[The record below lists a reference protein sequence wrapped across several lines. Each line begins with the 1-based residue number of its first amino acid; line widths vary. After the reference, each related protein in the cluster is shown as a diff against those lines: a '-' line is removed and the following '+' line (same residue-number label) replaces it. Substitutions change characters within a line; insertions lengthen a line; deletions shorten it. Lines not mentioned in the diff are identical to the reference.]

1 MQLNGLLHG
10 ARLLAHVDFPASE
23 VLGPDAS
30 EDAIQDLI
38 DRHGL
43 IFIKP
48 VFRGGVGKKGK
59 AGLIGK
65 ARTLKEALAEKER
78 LYFCEHRHGNA
89 YAKANGVT
97 FEAGVPAEH
106 EVYFSITDN
115 TQFRAPTMTLT
126 HRGGMDIEEL
136 PKSDVAIVPFE
147 ALTGLK
153 AFVVANALTDIGAP
167 KEIISPLVQHLPKLW
182 ELVHHYGMTTL
193 ELNPI
198 RMRPD
203 RNGRLTPVAC
213 DFKCGFDRDDPRV
226 GRLGLPDQLF
236 AADISAFE
244 QEVNQLRTHQGQ
256 SDVFVINEQ
265 GTILAPT
272 FGGGANS
279 LVTEVLGEAAIIS
292 SDFGGNPPYEKM
304 KAVGAICYRHFLKQ
318 TNVLF
323 IIGGKSNNT
332 DILETF
338 RGMGDALREHFAAYG
353 PTPLYVVVGRGGPNL
368 VRGMGNL
375 AETLESLGLPYRFFG
390 FDSAISEVVNYA
402 KKVDEWMRGRRARG
416 DRGLARPQ
424 GRGGIRGT
432 DNVSSGHPGHTLLSR
447 HPLARGHRDAGG
459 PGLRA
464 EHHGRREPAGDADE
478 PRLLRRQRGVRHL
491 AGAFGPDAED
501 AGRRHP
507 GLQQRPRG
515 AGRRAYLQHRRR
527 LPAAVGRA
535 RRRGGADPGQLR
547 SSARSSSSPRRSRCT
562 TPARSGRWRRRTA
575 STSSVA
581 TASAWRIRG
590 TGCGSAGRWAATIRT
605 SR

>member
-1 MQLNGLLHG
+1 MQLNGMLYG
-10 ARLLAHVDFPASE
+10 ARLLDHVGFPASE

-43 IFIKP
+43 VFVKP
-48 VFRGGVGKKGK
+48 VFRGGIGKKGK

-78 LYFCEHRHGNA
+78 LYFAEHRHGNA

-97 FEAGVPAEH
+97 FESGIPAEH
-106 EVYFSITDN
+106 EVYFSISDDTR
-115 TQFRAPTMTLT
+115 FRAPAMTLT
-126 HRGGMDIEEL
+126 HHGGVDIEEL
-136 PKSDVAIVPFE
+136 AKADVATVPFE

-167 KEIISPLVQHLPKLW
+167 REIISPLVQHLPKLW

-198 RMRPD
+198 RMRA
-203 RNGRLTPVAC
+203 GRGGRITPVAC

-226 GRLGLPDQLF
+226 SRLGLPDQLF

-256 SDVFVINEQ
+256 SDVFVINPE

-279 LVTEVLGEAAIIS
+279 LVTEVLGESAIIS

-304 KAVGAICYRHFLKQ
+304 KAVASICYRHFLKQ
-318 TNVLF
+318 SNVLF

-338 RGMGDALREHFAAYG
+338 RGMGDALREHFSAHG

-390 FDSAISEVVNYA
+390 FDSAISEVVTYA
-402 KKVDEWMRGRRARG
+402 KRVDEWMR
-416 DRGLARPQ
+416 
-424 GRGGIRGT
+424 
-432 DNVSSGHPGHTLLSR
+432 
-447 HPLARGHRDAGG
+447 AGG
-459 PGLRA
+459 RA
-464 EHHGRREPAGDADE
+464 EIAASLGLKRAGTETAPQDKVAEPAE
-478 PRLLRRQRGVRHL
+478 
-491 AGAFGPDAED
+491 
-501 AGRRHP
+501 
-507 GLQQRPRG
+507 
-515 AGRRAYLQHRRR
+515 
-527 LPAAVGRA
+527 
-535 RRRGGADPGQLR
+535 
-547 SSARSSSSPRRSRCT
+547 
-562 TPARSGRWRRRTA
+562 
-575 STSSVA
+575 
-581 TASAWRIRG
+581 
-590 TGCGSAGRWAATIRT
+590 
-605 SR
+605 